1 MKKIISKI
9 ICCVLILSTVFIFN
23 ACSSSDKEETTQS
36 TTSTTTQQSSTADS
50 AENTQQ
56 KTAQNTTEETTVE
69 KTTKKSKTT
78 EFSGEMSISVNQAL
92 DALESFY
99 GKDYDINATVN
110 EDGFQY
116 FAVFDKKGNKYASVK
131 VNLDTAEATE
141 TIVSTG
147 ESNDYNLLA

>member
-1 MKKIISKI
+1 MKKNISKI
-9 ICCVLILSTVFIFN
+9 ICCVLILSTVFMFS
-23 ACSSSDKEETTQS
+23 ACSASNKEETTQS
-36 TTSTTTQQSSTADS
+36 TASSKTQQSSVSNS
-50 AENTQQ
+50 AENTQEE
-56 KTAQNTTEETTVE
+56 TTQNTTEKTTAE
-69 KTTKKSKTT
+69 KTSKKTTTT

-92 DALESFY
+92 DALENFY

-131 VNLDTAEATE
+131 VNLETADATE